1 MFDLVINN
9 VLIIDGNASK
19 PFKGAIGIIK
29 DKIATITKDK
39 FLSGVKSIDGNGNVL
54 CPGFIDIHSHSDSSF
69 LVYKDCESKVFQGI
83 TTELIG
89 SCGVSLVPNNE
100 SIKNDI
106 LNYSKSLCYNTDKIN
121 LNFSSLEEYIEKV
134 NENPPAINGLAQIG
148 QGALRMSVMGFKDGK
163 ASPDEL
169 NKMKYLLEREL
180 NAGAWG
186 MSLGLIYPP
195 GSFTEKEELIELAK
209 VLKKYNAILTVHMR
223 GEEDTIFESIKEMID
238 IASKSGV
245 HCHISHLKLMGRN
258 QWGKGREIIN
268 LIKDAI
274 NKGLNISCDQ
284 YPYTASC
291 TSLYPIIPKYAQSGG
306 IKEIKDRFN
315 SDEWETISNGI
326 EKNIYSRGGGENIV
340 VSSSKGTN
348 ENYQG
353 LSLLDI
359 SNKLSMS
366 LPEVVKMLII
376 ETEGVATVIYY
387 SMSVEDVE
395 YIMQQE
401 NIAIGSD
408 GSALGFDDF
417 DFGMPHP
424 RNFGTFPKYI
434 RTALDK
440 KLLPLEK
447 IIYKATGLPAK
458 LLSLNDRGS
467 IEVGK
472 LADLVIFNLNN
483 IEDTSTFTKPFAKP
497 KGIEYVI
504 VSGGVAI
511 EKGLQNKIYNGK
523 ILKKT
528 DFKVD

>member
-19 PFKGAIGIIK
+19 PFKGSIGIIK
-29 DKIATITKDK
+29 DKIATITNNELLD
-39 FLSGVKSIDGNGNVL
+39 GIKSIDGNGNVL

-83 TTELIG
+83 TTELTG

-106 LNYSKSLCYNTDKIN
+106 LTYCKSLCYNTSKID
-121 LNFSSLEEYIEKV
+121 LKFSTLEEYIEKV
-134 NENPPAINGLAQIG
+134 NENPPAINGLPQIG
-148 QGALRMSVMGFKDGK
+148 QGALRMSVMGFKNGK
-163 ASPDEL
+163 ASHDEL

-180 NAGAWG
+180 KAGAWG
-186 MSLGLIYPP
+186 MSLGLVYPP

-223 GEEDTIFESIKEMID
+223 GEEDSIFESIKEMID
-238 IASKSGV
+238 ITKKSGV

-258 QWGKGREIIN
+258 QWGKANEIIN
-268 LIKDAI
+268 LIKDSI
-274 NKGLNISCDQ
+274 DKGLNISCDQ
-284 YPYTASC
+284 YPYIASC
-291 TSLYPIIPKYAQSGG
+291 TSLYPIIPKYAQRGG
-306 IKEIKDRFN
+306 IREIKKRFN
-315 SDEWETISNGI
+315 SDEWETISKKI
-326 EKNIYSRGGGENIV
+326 EKNIYARGGAENII
-340 VSSSKGTN
+340 VSSSKGTK

-359 SNKLSMS
+359 SNKLNIS
-366 LPEVVKMLII
+366 LAEVVKMLII

-387 SMSVEDVE
+387 SMSAKDVE
-395 YIMQQE
+395 YIMKQE

-424 RNFGTFPKYI
+424 RNFGTFPRYI

-440 KLLPLEK
+440 NLLPLEK

-458 LLSLNDRGS
+458 LLSLKNRGT
-467 IEVGK
+467 IEIGK
-472 LADLVIFNLNN
+472 IADLVIFDLNN
-483 IEDTSTFTKPFAKP
+483 IKDTSTFTKPFAKP
-497 KGIEYVI
+497 KGIQYVI
-504 VSGGVAI
+504 VSGEIVI
-511 EKGLQNKIYNGK
+511 ENGLQNKIYNGK

-528 DFKVD
+528 DFNVN